1 MMENFMYRK
10 VRLKV
15 GVLQEGRETLPR
27 CNMCR
32 MHMLVMRLLKH
43 HRTACCFKNTEMR
56 IRSRDVEVTIQCLEM
71 EFSLTEKERKETIM
85 VVALF
90 KYLGQPIEQ

>member
-1 MMENFMYRK
+1 MYRNFH
-10 VRLKV
+10 LKV
-15 GVLQEGRETLPR
+15 AKLQEGRESLT
-27 CNMCR
+27 CCDMFR
-32 MHMLVMRLLKH
+32 MDMPVGKLLKH
-43 HRTACCFKNTEMR
+43 QRMVHCFKNTEMR